1 MKSDP
6 YIVSSVSYDFFYR
19 ALLTKNGIRRWTMK
33 YGSIVGT
40 MRIVQ
45 LVSLT
50 LLAVNVT
57 GCGLSGTT
65 QSHLSF
71 MGPVTNFKVVYSL
84 YLPPGYQSSTTK
96 YPVIYF
102 YGPKG
107 STGEP
112 NNTFITAYELA
123 RSNWKIGDAV
133 IVFTNCDGES
143 FYHDSKNGT
152 RPVATSIAVDLV
164 NYINKTYCVKTNRGN
179 RAAVGFSLGGGGSVS
194 QWSKYDSIF
203 SLAVDLDGAMDTWV
217 QLADSDHADIRKAMY
232 EKDEA
237 YFLTQSFWGTMPK
250 NAAYLKANSFLL
262 MVMGDHSQENLL
274 FVDSLKKYGIGYE
287 YYETGCSHDLDC
299 ILNHQYGKYVFE
311 FIQAHFKE

>member
-1 MKSDP
+1 MKC
-6 YIVSSVSYDFFYR
+6 
-19 ALLTKNGIRRWTMK
+19 
-33 YGSIVGT
+33 GSITGIQ
-40 MRIVQ
+40 RIVQ
-45 LVSLT
+45 LVSLI
-50 LLAVNVT
+50 LFAINVT
-57 GCGLSGTT
+57 NCGLSGTT

-71 MGPVTNFKVVYSL
+71 TGTVTNCKVVYSL
-84 YLPPGYQSSTTK
+84 YLPPGYYSSTTK

-107 STGEP
+107 STGES

-123 RSNWKIGDAV
+123 RSNGKIDDAV

-143 FYHDSKNGT
+143 FYHNSKDGT
-152 RPVATSIAVDLV
+152 RPVATSIAADLV
-164 NYINKTYCVKTNRGN
+164 NYINNTYRVKNNRGN

-203 SLAVDLDGAMDTWV
+203 SIAVDLDGAMDTWV
-217 QLADSDHADIRKAMY
+217 QLADSDHADMRKVMY
-232 EKDEA
+232 EEDEA

-262 MVMGDHSQENLL
+262 MVMGDHSPENLL
-274 FVDSLKKYGIGYE
+274 LIDSLKKYSIGYE

-311 FIQAHFKE
+311 FIRAHLKE

>member
-1 MKSDP
+1 MKC
-6 YIVSSVSYDFFYR
+6 
-19 ALLTKNGIRRWTMK
+19 
-33 YGSIVGT
+33 GSITGT
-40 MRIVQ
+40 LRIVQ
-45 LVSLT
+45 LVSLILFVGNIT
-50 LLAVNVT
+50 VYGFN
-57 GCGLSGTT
+57 GTT

-71 MGPVTNFKVVYSL
+71 IGPVTNYKVVYSI
-84 YLPPGYQSSTTK
+84 YLPLEYYRSTTK

-112 NNTFITAYELA
+112 NNTFITTYELA
-123 RSNWKIGDAV
+123 RSNGKIGDAV

-152 RPVATSIAVDLV
+152 RPIATSIAVDLV
-164 NYINKTYCVKTNRGN
+164 NYINKTYRVKTNRGN
-179 RAAVGFSLGGGGSVS
+179 RAAVGFSLGGGGSIS

-203 SLAVDLDGAMDTWV
+203 CIAVDLDGAMDTWV
-217 QLADSDHADIRKAMY
+217 QLADSDDADMRKAMY
-232 EKDEA
+232 EEDEA
-237 YFLTQSFWGTMPK
+237 YFLTQSFWGNMPK

-262 MVMGDHSQENLL
+262 MVMGDHSPENLL
-274 FVDSLKKYGIGYE
+274 FIDSLKKYSIGYE

-311 FIQAHFKE
+311 FIQTHFKE